1 MPVID
6 LERKRLLGD
15 SVAEYLETI
24 PYYIDSDGE
33 SLWHIVPG
41 GRTFGLDGNELA
53 EFVHL
58 CVSRLLESGA
68 VPVRP
73 ADEGP
78 LNWVEQTQYGSS
90 NEEIADAI
98 VAEWLEAGGGDP
110 EWHWLWFVTRGVL
123 ETDRRETSDVPMRE

>member
-1 MPVID
+1 MAVID

-15 SVAEYLETI
+15 TVAEYLEGI

-41 GRTFGLDGNELA
+41 GRSFGFEGGELA
-53 EFVHL
+53 EFVRL
-58 CVSRLLESGA
+58 CVLRLLEAGA

-73 ADEGP
+73 ADEGI
-78 LNWVEQTQYGSS
+78 LNWIEQTQYGSS

-98 VAEWLEAGGGDP
+98 VAEWLEAGGNDP
-110 EWHWLWFVTRGVL
+110 EWHWLWFVTRRVL
-123 ETDRRETSDVPMRE
+123 ETSRRWQAGPDKSE